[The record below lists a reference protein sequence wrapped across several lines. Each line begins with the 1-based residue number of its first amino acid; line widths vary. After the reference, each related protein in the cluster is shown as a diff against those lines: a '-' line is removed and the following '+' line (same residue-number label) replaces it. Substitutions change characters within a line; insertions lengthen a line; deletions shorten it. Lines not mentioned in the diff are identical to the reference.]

1 MAPPGRGFSQHPTQ
15 VSSRLVSTFREFRV
29 SLPAQLPSV
38 AIMPFLLRLGSY
50 DAPDPLGASAS
61 LPLTALIESRLPI
74 MKINFML
81 AA

>member
-1 MAPPGRGFSQHPTQ
+1 M
-15 VSSRLVSTFREFRV
+15 

-50 DAPDPLGASAS
+50 DAPVPFGASAS
-61 LPLTALIESRLPI
+61 LPLTALIESRLLI